1 MCIRDRHY
9 LDHLTVKVSSYTFL
23 NVWRRGQVA
32 KAADCKSA
40 IPGSNPGV
48 ASKIL
53 SNEATSQIWEVAFF
67 VNVSSKVTKQQWFRT
82 QPCA

>member
-1 MCIRDRHY
+1 M
-9 LDHLTVKVSSYTFL
+9 
-23 NVWRRGQVA
+23 A

-67 VNVSSKVTKQQWFRT
+67 VNVSSKVTKQQWF
-82 QPCA
+82 